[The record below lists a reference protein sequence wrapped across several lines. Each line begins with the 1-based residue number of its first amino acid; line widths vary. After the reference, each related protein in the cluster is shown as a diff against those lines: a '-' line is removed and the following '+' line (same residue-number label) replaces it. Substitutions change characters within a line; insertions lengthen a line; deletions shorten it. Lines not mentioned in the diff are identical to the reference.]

1 MVFYKLLEFRTLKD
15 KNMRTVIKYTAI
27 DPYYSDQT
35 QTFIGA
41 DTKSI
46 DDQIYEFEQ
55 WLGKEHSN
63 GIASIYKTE
72 ILHNDRDSLY
82 EL

>member
-1 MVFYKLLEFRTLKD
+1 
-15 KNMRTVIKYTAI
+15 MRAVIKYVAI
-27 DPYYSDQT
+27 DPYYSDQV

-41 DTKSI
+41 DANSI
-46 DDQIYEFEQ
+46 DDQVYEFEQ
-55 WLGKEHSN
+55 WLGREYSN

-72 ILHNDRDSLY
+72 TIHDDRDSLC